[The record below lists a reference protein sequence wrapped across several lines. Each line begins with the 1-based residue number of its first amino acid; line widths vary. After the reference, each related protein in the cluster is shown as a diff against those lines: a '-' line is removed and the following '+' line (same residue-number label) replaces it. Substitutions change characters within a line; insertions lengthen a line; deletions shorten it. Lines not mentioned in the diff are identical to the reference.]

1 MHSLPPLAALRA
13 FLVACHAGSYTAA
26 AKELCITH
34 GAVSRHMQVVEKWFG
49 VNLFSREGQR
59 RVPTPYALTLARE
72 LGSAFDNLSD
82 IALRYG
88 NGGRNNVFNVSVPTT
103 LCLKWLLPRLDD
115 FYTRFPQAN
124 LQISTANTE
133 QLHIIGHYDLLI
145 RRDISVAEYSAIAFL
160 QDQHCLM
167 ASPALL
173 KRYPLRLPEDVLA
186 CPRIE
191 TLTRPGQWNLWL
203 AAAGL
208 RKTPASLFRRYDHF
222 HVSLQAMLE
231 GIGVGL
237 GPVNTLSAEIMHG
250 RLVPLFPQ
258 FTVAPCQYQALT
270 PVSVQK
276 TVLHQAFEQ
285 WLVVQGKALNADGDN
300 DVNTTV

>member
-1 MHSLPPLAALRA
+1 MHPLPPLTALKA

-34 GAVSRHMQVVEKWFG
+34 GAISRQIQVVEKWFG
-49 VNLFSREGQR
+49 VNLFSKEGQR

-72 LGSAFDNLSD
+72 LGSAFDTLSD

-88 NGGRNNVFNVSVPTT
+88 NGGRNNVFNISVPTT
-103 LCLKWLLPRLDD
+103 LSLKWLLPRIDD
-115 FYTRFPQAN
+115 FYARYPQAN

-145 RRDISVAEYSAIAFL
+145 RREISAVEYSAIAFL

-173 KRYPLRLPEDVLA
+173 KRYPIEKPADVLL

-191 TLTRPGQWNLWL
+191 TLTRPGHWNQWF

-208 RKTPASLFRRYDHF
+208 QKMPVSGFRRYDHF
-222 HVSLQAMLE
+222 HVSLHAMLE

-237 GPVNTLSAEIMHG
+237 GPIKTLSTEIARG
-250 RLVPLFPQ
+250 NLVPLFTQ
-258 FTVAPCQYQALT
+258 NTVAPCLYQALT
-270 PVSVQK
+270 PVGVQK
-276 TVLHQAFEQ
+276 TVLHQDFER
-285 WLVVQGKALNADGDN
+285 WLVNQDGLSEE
-300 DVNTTV
+300 